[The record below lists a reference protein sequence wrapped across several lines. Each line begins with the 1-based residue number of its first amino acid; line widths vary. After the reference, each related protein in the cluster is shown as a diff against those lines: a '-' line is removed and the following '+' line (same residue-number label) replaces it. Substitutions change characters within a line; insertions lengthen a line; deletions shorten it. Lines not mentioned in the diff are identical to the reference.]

1 MRNGGLGEGSAPAV
15 WNRVL
20 SAYGN
25 RDIRFTNMKIRE
37 NAGNAGMPREIL
49 MDFTRQAGAKL

>member
-1 MRNGGLGEGSAPAV
+1 MRNGGLGEGFAPV
-15 WNRVL
+15 VGNHVL
-20 SAYGN
+20 SACGN

>member
-1 MRNGGLGEGSAPAV
+1 MSAPAV
-15 WNRVL
+15 WKGVL
-20 SAYGN
+20 PAHGN
-25 RDIRFTNMKIRE
+25 RDIRFTYMKIRE